1 MLGKVVSIVAGRE
14 QPGRRDQRRPGP
26 GIKTGELDNTAGEA
40 ASQGVARIEAD
51 TLKNTQGKLLAGKN
65 LTVIVKAL
73 QGCARARTCPLSTRA
88 P

>member
-1 MLGKVVSIVAGRE
+1 MAARVNNQGGAISAG
-14 QPGRRDQRRPGP
+14 QDL

-73 QGCARARTCPLSTRA
+73 QARALRSGEDLSLSTRV